1 MDVNALLETVGTWG
15 VPLVVGLSSY
25 LFGRRK
31 NSADT
36 KKTEAET
43 EKIDI
48 ERRLEEVELFERI
61 NKALETQNEKLET
74 QIRQLSLRIQ
84 ELEIIVDRQ
93 NNERCLGDSC
103 PTKMAYNKIM
113 VSRAKRKK
121 KTPAVTVVEVV

>member
-1 MDVNALLETVGTWG
+1 MDINALLGTVGTIA

-31 NSADT
+31 SSADT

-43 EKIDI
+43 DKIDI

-61 NKALETQNEKLET
+61 NKALETQNSRLEI
-74 QIRQLSLRIQ
+74 QIKQLGLRIQ

-93 NNERCLGDSC
+93 NAERCLGESC
-103 PTKMAYNKIM
+103 PTKIAYNKIM

-121 KTPAVTVVEVV
+121 KTPAVEVLV